1 MMEPNARLRSVH
13 GVLRTSAVWVLI
25 VGVVVAVDP
34 AGLWPFGPVRWLV
47 VSAGGLAVI
56 AVCLWRPERVL
67 DRRTLRLWSVLLTC
81 LALGAMV
88 NGDVWTALV
97 GTDTRHFGL
106 FTWLLCFGLFCAG
119 QQLRGHETALVK
131 ACAVAALAIGLWCV
145 RELAFGPPIALAA
158 TTDRLSGPFGS
169 AALLGAAVC
178 LLLPPTVAL
187 AAGRSEQLAWRA
199 GAMIAALLCAIAV
212 IGSGARAAWVGL
224 IVAGAIV
231 AWKVPRT
238 RRPMVAAC
246 AVVLVGIVIALPRV
260 ESVLERSAG
269 TTSRVDEWRVAAT
282 VIGDHP
288 LLGVG
293 PEGYRIAFSEGVDAG
308 YERTYPRDRVLPDR
322 AHSSLL
328 DVSLAGGVIAG
339 LAFAALILLVA
350 RSATQQ
356 MPATSAVGIGLAAA
370 VLAYFSAQLLLFP
383 VFELDPI
390 AWLLAGAVVG
400 VRAPRPASPLTPRV
414 SRPLAAFAAA
424 VGLIV
429 VTAGLFDVAA
439 NRLARDA
446 LTASANGDSAAAAAL
461 ASRATRLRPDAI
473 AYRMTAVQVLLQAD
487 TVAATDA
494 ALRDARGAR
503 HWSSNDPIANDL
515 WASSLL
521 QRALQTGA
529 TADTDAALNAWT
541 ALVERDPHRGRWQ
554 LQLGRAAAAAGETEL
569 AREAWERATA
579 LGQAQAAQ
587 LLERLP

>member
-1 MMEPNARLRSVH
+1 MEPSARLRSVH
-13 GVLRTSAVWVLI
+13 SVHRATAAWVLI

-34 AGLWPFGPVRWLV
+34 AGLWPFGPMRWLV
-47 VSAGGLAVI
+47 VSTGGLAII
-56 AVCLWRPERVL
+56 AICLWRPERGL
-67 DRRTLRLWSVLLTC
+67 DRRTLRLWLVLLTC
-81 LALGAMV
+81 LALGSVV
-88 NGDVWTALV
+88 NGDVWMALV

-119 QQLRGHETALVK
+119 QQLRGHHTALVK
-131 ACAVAALAIGLWCV
+131 ACAVAALATGLWCV
-145 RELAFGPPIALAA
+145 WELTFGPPIALAA

-169 AALLGAAVC
+169 AALLGAAIC

-187 AAGRSEQLAWRA
+187 AADRNEQLGWRA
-199 GAMIAALLCAIAV
+199 PALIAALLCTIALV
-212 IGSGARAAWVGL
+212 GSGARAAWVGL
-224 IVAGAIV
+224 VVAGGVV

-238 RRPMVAAC
+238 RRPLAA
-246 AVVLVGIVIALPRV
+246 ALGVVLVGIVVALPQV

-269 TTSRVDEWRVAAT
+269 TTSRVDEWRIAANVVAE
-282 VIGDHP
+282 HP

-293 PEGYRIAFSEGVDAG
+293 PEGYRIAFSEGVDDG

-328 DVSLAGGVIAG
+328 DLSLAGGVIAG
-339 LAFAALILLVA
+339 LAFAALTLLVA
-350 RSATQQ
+350 RRAIQQ
-356 MPATSAVGIGLAAA
+356 MPVTSPAGIGLATA
-370 VLAYFSAQLLLFP
+370 VLAHFSAQLLLFP

-400 VRAPRPASPLTPRV
+400 MRSTQPVSPQAPRAT
-414 SRPLAAFAAA
+414 RPLAVLAAA
-424 VGLIV
+424 VGLLAL
-429 VTAGLFDVAA
+429 TAGIFDVAA
-439 NRLARDA
+439 NRLARDS
-446 LTASANGDSAAAAAL
+446 LTASAHGDSAAAAAL

-503 HWSSNDPIANDL
+503 DWSSNDPIATDL

-521 QRALQTGA
+521 QRALQTGDE
-529 TADTDAALNAWT
+529 TDTRNALAAWT
-541 ALVERDPHRGRWQ
+541 TLVERDPHRGRWQ
-554 LQLGRAAAAAGETEL
+554 LQLGRAAATAGETEL
-569 AREAWERATA
+569 AREAWERAAA

>member
-1 MMEPNARLRSVH
+1 M
-13 GVLRTSAVWVLI
+13 LRTSAVWVLI

-56 AVCLWRPERVL
+56 AVCLWRPERGL

-145 RELAFGPPIALAA
+145 RELAFGPPIAIAA

-269 TTSRVDEWRVAAT
+269 ATSRVDEWRVAAN
-282 VIGDHP
+282 VVAEHP

-293 PEGYRIAFSEGVDAG
+293 PEGYRIAFSEGVDDG

-328 DVSLAGGVIAG
+328 DMSLAGGVIAG

-350 RSATQQ
+350 RRAIQQ
-356 MPATSAVGIGLAAA
+356 MPATSAAGIGLAAA

-414 SRPLAAFAAA
+414 ARPLAAFAAA

-503 HWSSNDPIANDL
+503 DWSSHDPIANDL

-554 LQLGRAAAAAGETEL
+554 LQLGKAAAAAGETEL
-569 AREAWERATA
+569 AREAWERAAA